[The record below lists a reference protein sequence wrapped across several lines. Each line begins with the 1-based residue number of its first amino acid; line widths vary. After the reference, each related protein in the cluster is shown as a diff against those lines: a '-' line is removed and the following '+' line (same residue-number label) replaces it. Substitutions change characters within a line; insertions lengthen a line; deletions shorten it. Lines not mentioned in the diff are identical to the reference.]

1 VQTPVATLLPWSDTA
16 VVAHRDTFIPALLE
30 KGKDMASNT
39 RYFVLANYTQKAI
52 AGMVQAPTDRAAAVK
67 KICKAV
73 GVKFISLD
81 MCRGAYD
88 IVVVAES
95 DSYDRVLGLK
105 MAVAASGAVSEVH
118 ILEPM
123 DPTAALEHA
132 GAAAKVYTP
141 AG

>member
-1 VQTPVATLLPWSDTA
+1 
-16 VVAHRDTFIPALLE
+16 
-30 KGKDMASNT
+30 MASNT
-39 RYFVLANYTQKAI
+39 RYIVLANYAQRAI

-73 GVKFISLD
+73 GIKFISLD
-81 MCRGAYD
+81 LCRGAFD
-88 IVVVAES
+88 IVVLVES

-123 DPTAALEHA
+123 DPAAALERA
-132 GAAAKVYTP
+132 AAAAKVYTP

>member
-1 VQTPVATLLPWSDTA
+1 VLTPIAMPPHYPDTA
-16 VVAHRDTFIPALLE
+16 LVAQRDTFIPSLLKCGRE
-30 KGKDMASNT
+30 MANRT
-39 RYFVLANYTQKAI
+39 RYIVLANYTQKAI

-73 GVKFISLD
+73 GVKFISMDL
-81 MCRGAYD
+81 CRGAYD

-105 MAVAASGAVSEVH
+105 MAVAASGAVSELH
-118 ILEPM
+118 ILEAM

>member
-1 VQTPVATLLPWSDTA
+1 MA
-16 VVAHRDTFIPALLE
+16 
-30 KGKDMASNT
+30 KGT
-39 RYFVLANYTQKAI
+39 RYIVLANYAQKAI

-81 MCRGAYD
+81 LCRGAFD
-88 IVVVAES
+88 IVVLTES

-105 MAVAASGAVSEVH
+105 MAVAASGAVSDVH
-118 ILEPM
+118 ILEAM

-132 GAAAKVYTP
+132 AAAAKAYTP

>member
-1 VQTPVATLLPWSDTA
+1 
-16 VVAHRDTFIPALLE
+16 
-30 KGKDMASNT
+30 MASNT
-39 RYFVLANYTQKAI
+39 RYIVLANYAQRAI

-73 GVKFISLD
+73 GIKFISLD
-81 MCRGAYD
+81 LCRGAFD
-88 IVVVAES
+88 IVVLVES
-95 DSYDRVLGLK
+95 DSYDRVLGVK

-123 DPTAALEHA
+123 DPAAALEHA
-132 GAAAKVYTP
+132 AAAAKVYTP

>member
-1 VQTPVATLLPWSDTA
+1 
-16 VVAHRDTFIPALLE
+16 
-30 KGKDMASNT
+30 MANNT
-39 RYFVLANYTQKAI
+39 RYIVLANYAQRAI

-73 GVKFISLD
+73 GIKFISLD
-81 MCRGAYD
+81 LCRGAFD
-88 IVVVAES
+88 IVVLVES

-105 MAVAASGAVSEVH
+105 MAVAASGAVGEVH
-118 ILEPM
+118 ILESM

-132 GAAAKVYTP
+132 AAAAKVYTP

>member
-1 VQTPVATLLPWSDTA
+1 
-16 VVAHRDTFIPALLE
+16 
-30 KGKDMASNT
+30 MANNT

-52 AGMVQAPTDRAAAVK
+52 AGMVQAPSDRAAAVK

-81 MCRGAYD
+81 LCRGAYD

-105 MAVAASGAVSEVH
+105 MAVAASGAVSDVH
-118 ILEPM
+118 ILEAL